1 MRVYLTEKVIF
12 TEATRVDKSLC
23 LPKLKSIAVLLYDF
37 STMNKKFLYSF
48 TFVVIK
54 SIYFKQYL
62 FHRNYSIESSIQHIE
77 RS

>member
-48 TFVVIK
+48 TFVVEAMFNLSTFSKVLATVIK
-54 SIYFKQYL
+54 SI
-62 FHRNYSIESSIQHIE
+62 
-77 RS
+77 